1 MDKVISLLSS
11 PTTLLWSAITSA
23 GVSAVVSSA
32 VAYCFKRGENRHKV
46 KVEYEYEQRRKHHEL
61 IGRYKGRL
69 LNAAN
74 SLMYR
79 QWNIYRNNTR
89 GWLKR
94 DVGGSS
100 DGYYFSS
107 TVYRFL
113 CLCGLVRQL
122 ETESI
127 MLDPGIAKEAD
138 FSLLKY
144 AAMLHWVMTDVSLF
158 EGVAY
163 NDAEQTDHFF
173 SDEFRQYGER
183 CLVDGK
189 LLNFS
194 QFKDGPYTD
203 GDVERV
209 LQFFDGLRRSE
220 ERLRW
225 DRLVALHLVLMAF
238 INTFGYDW
246 QYSSADKFEQV
257 AGQMKNREIL
267 GNLVGWLTRHHLSSD
282 KEARKII
289 MAQNRKF
296 ARA

>member
-1 MDKVISLLSS
+1 MNTAISLLSS

-23 GVSAVVSSA
+23 AVSAVVSSA
-32 VAYCFKRGENRHKV
+32 VAYFFKKGENRHKV

-79 QWNIYRNNTR
+79 QWNIYQNDTR

-94 DVGGSS
+94 DVGDGR

-122 ETESI
+122 ENEAI
-127 MLDPGIAKEAD
+127 MLDSEIAKEAD

-144 AAMLHWVMTDVSLF
+144 TAMLHWVMTDVSLF
-158 EGVAY
+158 EGIAY
-163 NDAEQTDHFF
+163 DDAEQTDHFF
-173 SDEFRQYGER
+173 SDEFRQYGEK

-194 QFKDGPYTD
+194 EFKAGPYTE

-209 LQFFDGLRRSE
+209 LQFFDGLRRNE

-225 DRLVALHLVLMAF
+225 DRFVALHLVLMAF
-238 INTFGYDW
+238 TNTFGYDW
-246 QYSSADKFEQV
+246 QYSSVDKFEKV

-267 GNLVGWLTRHHLSSD
+267 GNLVRWLTRHHLNFD

-289 MAQNRKF
+289 SAQSRMF
-296 ARA
+296 ETA